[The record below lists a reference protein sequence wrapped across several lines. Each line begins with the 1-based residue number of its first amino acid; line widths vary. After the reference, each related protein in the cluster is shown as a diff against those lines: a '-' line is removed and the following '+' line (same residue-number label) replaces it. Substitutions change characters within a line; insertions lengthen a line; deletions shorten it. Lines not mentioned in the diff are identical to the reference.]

1 MSAAFSPT
9 GRAFAVECCDTL
21 LTMYSNLARAADQI
35 ISLKQK
41 ALAIRRKIEIYTIV
55 HVVCRATDDEAEAY
69 YRHYA
74 ETMADNGAVENF
86 ARNMAPS
93 APMVAW
99 FLEQNRKSI
108 AGGAGS
114 APVVGSP
121 ETVARMIDEI
131 AAVGFDGVA
140 LAFVNYGREG
150 PYFVDHVLPRLTMI
164 AKQGNA

>member
-1 MSAAFSPT
+1 MFGIDEAALEGRYDQGREWVGVFERMLSGEPFGSHDGQFYSMKNSECRPLPIQRPRPPLMSAAFSPT
-9 GRAFAVECCDTL
+9 GRAFAVECCDRL

-93 APMVAW
+93 APMVAR
-99 FLEQNRKSI
+99 FLEQNRKF
-108 AGGAGS
+108 
-114 APVVGSP
+114 P
-121 ETVARMIDEI
+121 
-131 AAVGFDGVA
+131 
-140 LAFVNYGREG
+140 
-150 PYFVDHVLPRLTMI
+150 
-164 AKQGNA
+164 